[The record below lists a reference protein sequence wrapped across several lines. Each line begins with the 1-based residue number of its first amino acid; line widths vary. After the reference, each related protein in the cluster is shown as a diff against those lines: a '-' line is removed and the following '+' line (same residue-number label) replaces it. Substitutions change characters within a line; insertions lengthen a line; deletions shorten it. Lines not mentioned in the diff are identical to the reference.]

1 MILKNLLQGI
11 FGETYQVDEQIGVG
25 GFGAV
30 RAGTRKNDGTPV
42 AFKYVDSSEFKTRY
56 TIVSSLKL
64 IQSSENARA
73 FKVNI
78 SLQKQHAFFVHERL
92 HDFYQQILYCKFY
105 NV

>member
-1 MILKNLLQGI
+1 MIIILKNLLQEI

-56 TIVSSLKL
+56 TNVSSLKL
-64 IQSSENARA
+64 NQSSRA

-78 SLQKQHAFFVHERL
+78 SLQKQHAFFVHENL
-92 HDFYQQILYCKFY
+92 HALYQ
-105 NV
+105 

>member
-1 MILKNLLQGI
+1 MILKNLLQEI

-56 TIVSSLKL
+56 TNVS
-64 IQSSENARA
+64 
-73 FKVNI
+73 
-78 SLQKQHAFFVHERL
+78 
-92 HDFYQQILYCKFY
+92 
-105 NV
+105 